1 MSKFRYLGLC
11 AASMLALAVAD
22 AKPSIAAPTGYT
34 LTKTVPLG
42 GGIRWD
48 YLHFDPASDRLF
60 ISHGTELTVLNGQ
73 TGAVIGHVRG
83 LHGSHGIAIDNATG
97 LGYADSSGTQT
108 TTIFNLKTLRTVK
121 TIPAL
126 KDADGMAIDP
136 ASNQVF
142 VAAGD
147 SNAVMPIDLKTNE
160 SEKPIA
166 LGGAPEFL
174 VADGVGSLYINLN
187 DKNEIAKIDTRTDT
201 VVAHWPLTSCDR
213 PTGLAIDTATHR
225 LFASCQNS
233 TMAVVNADTG
243 AQVATLPI
251 GRGTDAAAFDPTT
264 KLAFSSNRDGTLSI
278 IREDDADHFTVLP
291 SVKTEPGARTIAV
304 DPATGR
310 IFLVTA
316 TVTSIG
322 APKHEGGP
330 QSYAFK
336 PGTFRAIILDPA
348 S

>member
-1 MSKFRYLGLC
+1 MSKLRYLGLC
-11 AASMLALAVAD
+11 AASMLALAVAN
-22 AKPSIAAPTGYT
+22 AKPSIAAPTDYT
-34 LTKTVPLG
+34 ITKTVPLG

-83 LHGSHGIAIDNATG
+83 LHGSHGIAIDHATG

-160 SEKPIA
+160 SGKPIA

-174 VADGVGSLYINLN
+174 VADGAGSLYINLN

-213 PTGLAIDTATHR
+213 PTGLAMDTANAPSVR
-225 LFASCQNS
+225 LLPEFHDGGGECGYRRPGRDI
-233 TMAVVNADTG
+233 ADRQG
-243 AQVATLPI
+243 HGCRRLRSDHEAGFQFEPGWHAFHHSRRRC
-251 GRGTDAAAFDPTT
+251 GSFHCAAAGKD
-264 KLAFSSNRDGTLSI
+264 
-278 IREDDADHFTVLP
+278 
-291 SVKTEPGARTIAV
+291 
-304 DPATGR
+304 
-310 IFLVTA
+310 
-316 TVTSIG
+316 
-322 APKHEGGP
+322 
-330 QSYAFK
+330 
-336 PGTFRAIILDPA
+336 
-348 S
+348 